1 MVPLKKDIHILDRIL
16 ARPGELLVDHTSAV
30 VARIGQLQCLRP
42 LVRLQPLYDRLTCS
56 AWLHDSG
63 KLAQG
68 FQRGLRDAR
77 KRWGLRHEV
86 LSLGFVHWLNL
97 GPDDRPWVLA
107 AIATHHRDIS
117 FILETYR
124 SLPRIGQLLDTLEER
139 DALAWHQWLT
149 AQGLALRPF
158 EMPNTSYIREALQE
172 LDAWWT
178 PLEAQGFEHPAMV
191 EVTLLRGLMMQADH
205 AAAAQIRTATSAVLD
220 EDALAQ
226 QTRRRLYPHQRRAG
240 KTDAE
245 TVVLVAPTGSGKTE
259 AGLLWASHMNS
270 PRLYYALPYRA
281 SMNAMQRRLEQVS
294 PQVGLQHGRALSAL
308 YQQALDEGL
317 DERAAQR
324 TARAKRNLAR
334 LHALPVRVFS
344 PYHLLRLTYQ
354 FKGFEAGLA
363 DAFGA
368 SLIVDEIH
376 AYQPERLALILETL
390 RFLRDYFRQR
400 ICVMT
405 ATLPPVVEQRLRE
418 ALPQAQWIQAT
429 PGTFRRFQ
437 RHRIHRMEGDLL
449 EQLDPIIAEALSGKG
464 VLITVNTVRRALAL
478 AHALEERGL
487 SWMLLHGRFAARD
500 RWQIEQA
507 VQQRFASR
515 TRRRRRDLSPIVIST
530 QVIEVSLDVDFDVLH
545 SDPAPLDALIQRF
558 GRVNRA
564 RRQRELA
571 RVNVYTQPT
580 GAGERA
586 SVYDPALV
594 EASLAVL
601 HAHDGQ
607 PVDESQVGEWL
618 GLAYQDVEAWQVR
631 YTQKVAEFQR
641 VIAELRPLESAD
653 RGLMLLFSRL
663 FDELR
668 VLPLDLEDEYRA
680 RLNVNPIEAEGL
692 LVSLSWRQYKMLERD
707 GRAWRGEGEDEAL
720 FFVDAP
726 YSARWGLDLYRQ
738 DEEE

>member
-1 MVPLKKDIHILDRIL
+1 MLSRIQ
-16 ARPGELLVDHTSAV
+16 ARPGETLATHTVAV
-30 VARIGQLQCLRP
+30 VRQLQ
-42 LVRLQPLYDRLTCS
+42 RLQVLHPMPAFPRLYSRLHAA

-68 FQRGLRDAR
+68 FQRGLGNP
-77 KRWGLRHEV
+77 KQRWGLRHEV
-86 LSLGFVHWLNL
+86 LSLGFVHWLSL
-97 GPDDRPWVLA
+97 AEIDRPWVLA

-124 SLPRIGQLLDTLEER
+124 SSARMEQLLETLTER
-139 DALAWHQWLT
+139 DALAWHGWLA
-149 AQGLALRPF
+149 AQGLPLRSF
-158 EMPNTSYIREALQE
+158 EMLHATHIKEALCE

-178 PLEAQGFEHPAMV
+178 PLESQGFEHPMMV
-191 EVTLLRGLMMQADH
+191 EVALLRGLMIQADH
-205 AAAAQIRTATSAVLD
+205 AAAAQIGTATSAVLD

-259 AGLLWASHMNS
+259 AGLLWARRMNS

-281 SMNAMQRRLEQVS
+281 SMNAMQRRLQQVS

-363 DAFGA
+363 DAYGA

-390 RFLRDYFRQR
+390 RFLRDYFCLRL
-400 ICVMT
+400 CVMT
-405 ATLPPVVEQRLRE
+405 ATLPPVVEARLRE
-418 ALPQAQWIQAT
+418 TLPGAQWIQAT

-437 RHRIHRMEGDLL
+437 RHRIHRREGDLL
-449 EQLDPIIAEALSGKG
+449 ERLEPIIAEALSGLG

-478 AHALEERGL
+478 AHAVEERGL
-487 SWMLLHGRFAARD
+487 PWLLLHGRFAARD
-500 RWQIEQA
+500 RWRIEQEI
-507 VQQRFASR
+507 QQLFASR
-515 TRRRRRDLSPIVIST
+515 ARRRRRRSLPIVIST

-571 RVNVYTQPT
+571 RVNIYSQPT
-580 GAGERA
+580 GAGQGA

-607 PVDESQVGEWL
+607 AVDESQVGEWL
-618 GLAYQDVEAWQVR
+618 GLAYQDVEGWQDR

-680 RLNVNPIEAEGL
+680 RLEENPIDAEGL

-726 YSARWGLDLYRQ
+726 YSMRWGLDLYRQ